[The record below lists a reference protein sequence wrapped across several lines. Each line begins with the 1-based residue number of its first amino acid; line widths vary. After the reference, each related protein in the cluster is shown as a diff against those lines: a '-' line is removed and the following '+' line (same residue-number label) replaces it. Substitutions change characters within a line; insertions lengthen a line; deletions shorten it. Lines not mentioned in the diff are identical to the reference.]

1 MGSGPQERQQE
12 PVMTRATVESNIKDR
27 AAVSSSR
34 QELIEIQKTIVEDL
48 RREIRASVGGQ
59 TKEYQTYLQ
68 EYNRQFRHYERRS
81 SMEEMLDSLRRAD
94 IIYNGDYHTMAQAQ
108 RIPLR
113 ILRRLVHLRPR
124 ITLAVEVV
132 RIDHQHHLDRY
143 LAGDISEAEYL
154 KAVNYDTTWGFPWA
168 QYRELLLFAGRHKIR
183 VLGIN
188 SQPKGGRWTL
198 KKRDRAAA
206 RVIAKELL
214 ERPER
219 LVYVFDG
226 DLHVAPPHLP
236 RAVDALLS
244 EFNES
249 LRSVVI
255 YQNNESIYWELA
267 RHRLEQETDVVLI
280 AEDRFCVMSTP
291 PIIKFQSYLNW
302 IDKTR
307 ELASP
312 SLRGWQGDIF
322 GDEALYNQVLQ
333 MVHIISQ
340 FLEIEADGLED
351 FIVHSPADLDFL
363 HHLRAD
369 KRLSHVEVDAIAAHI
384 KTNESYFI
392 DKGNIIYIAN
402 LSVNH
407 AAEEAT
413 HFIHRVTAGP
423 KRPDLTQVEDFYCR
437 VMREALGFFGSKI
450 INHKRPCYTLDDFK
464 YVKRKYPS
472 LPPDRIR
479 ELRAIGR
486 YAALHKRRERAFL
499 SSGKPWRLHGS
510 LYELPLPVH
519 LGVTHALGYMLGER
533 LFGSMLEGLI
543 GKTAIRRLFHMNF
556 SDLGQAY
563 TTYLDLI
570 STQPGGNSCLSA
582 LQGRPEHAA
591 SAPSRNLQKDTSTV

>member
-1 MGSGPQERQQE
+1 
-12 PVMTRATVESNIKDR
+12 
-27 AAVSSSR
+27 
-34 QELIEIQKTIVEDL
+34 
-48 RREIRASVGGQ
+48 
-59 TKEYQTYLQ
+59 
-68 EYNRQFRHYERRS
+68 
-81 SMEEMLDSLRRAD
+81 MLDSLRRAD

-113 ILRRLVHLRPR
+113 ILRRLIHLRPR

-143 LAGDISEAEYL
+143 LAEDISEVEFL
-154 KAVNYDTTWGFPWA
+154 KAIDYKATWGFPWA
-168 QYRELLLFAGRHKIR
+168 QYRDLLLFARKHKLR

-206 RVIAKELL
+206 HVIAKEVL

-236 RAVDALLS
+236 RAVDTLLS
-244 EFNES
+244 EFNENP
-249 LRSVVI
+249 RSVII
-255 YQNNESIYWELA
+255 YQNNENIYWELA

-280 AEDRFCVMSTP
+280 AKDRFCVMSTP

-322 GDEALYNQVLQ
+322 GDEALYNQMLQ

-340 FLEIEADGLED
+340 FLEIEADGLEN
-351 FIVHSPADLDFL
+351 FMVHSPADLDFL
-363 HHLRAD
+363 YRLRAD
-369 KRLSHVEVDAIAAHI
+369 KRLSPGEVEAIAAHI
-384 KTNESYFI
+384 RTNESYFI
-392 DKGNIIYIAN
+392 ENGNIIYIAN

-413 HFIHRVTAGP
+413 HFIHRVNAGS
-423 KRPDLTQVEDFYCR
+423 RRSDLTQVEDFYCR

-450 INHKRPCYTLDDFK
+450 INHKRPCYSVDDFK
-464 YVKRKYPS
+464 YLKRKHPS
-472 LPPDRIR
+472 MPPERIR
-479 ELRAIGR
+479 ELRAVGK
-486 YAALHKRRERAFL
+486 YVALHKRRERGFL
-499 SSGKPWRLHGS
+499 SSGKPWRLRGS

-533 LFGSMLEGLI
+533 LFRGMLEGLVR
-543 GKTAIRRLFHMNF
+543 KAAIRELFYMNF
-556 SDLGQAY
+556 SDLDQAF
-563 TTYLDLI
+563 TTYLDLV
-570 STQPGGNSCLSA
+570 
-582 LQGRPEHAA
+582 
-591 SAPSRNLQKDTSTV
+591 SAPPAGGGPGSPSHPPARVASDRSGNLQKNSRTV